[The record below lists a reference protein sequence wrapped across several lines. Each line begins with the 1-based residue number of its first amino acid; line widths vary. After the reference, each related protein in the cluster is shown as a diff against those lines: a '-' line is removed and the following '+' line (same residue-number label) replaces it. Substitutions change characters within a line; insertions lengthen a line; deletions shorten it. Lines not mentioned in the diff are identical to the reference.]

1 LASDPLVLIFNLMQK
16 ARMMNHPPTTRTAA
30 RQLDEQDPLARAGE
44 RFELPEGLIY
54 LDGHSLGPASKPAL
68 AAAETAARDEWAKG
82 LIRSWNEADWINL
95 PKTVGAKLARLI
107 GADANDVIVCDSVS
121 INLFKLA
128 AAALECVDT
137 KRLLVEA
144 DEFPTDQY
152 MMQGLSAQS
161 GARFVR
167 VEPGEAEAA
176 LEGGG
181 VLVKSVVNYRTA
193 VIEDIARLEAIAAQ
207 HGSLIVWDLSHATGC
222 VALDLMRDGARLAT
236 GCTYKYLN
244 GGPGAPAFI
253 YARRD
258 LANQL
263 RNSLPGWFGHADPF
277 AFDGDYRP
285 VEGAARFSAG
295 TPSVLSLRALDGALD
310 MFDSISV
317 EQLAQKARAL
327 GDLCTWW
334 GEQLGLES
342 ISPGIGAPRGGH
354 VSLLHEEGYAIVQAL
369 IARDIIPDFRA
380 PDAMRFGFSPLYV
393 SFAQVWDAMEALQDI
408 LQSRA
413 WDQPRFK
420 VKATVT

>member
-1 LASDPLVLIFNLMQK
+1 
-16 ARMMNHPPTTRTAA
+16 MMTHPPTTRDAA
-30 RQLDEQDPLARAGE
+30 RQLDEQDPLADAGG
-44 RFELPEGLIY
+44 RFELPQGLIY
-54 LDGHSLGPASKPAL
+54 LDGHSLGPASQPAL
-68 AAAETAARDEWAKG
+68 AAAEKTAREEWANG

-107 GADANDVIVCDSVS
+107 GADADDVVVCDSVS

-128 AAALECVDT
+128 AAALECVET

-152 MMQGLSAQS
+152 MAQGLSAQT

-167 VEPGEAEAA
+167 LGSGEAESA
-176 LEGGG
+176 LKGGG
-181 VLVKSVVNYRTA
+181 VLLKSVVNYRTA
-193 VIEDIARLEAIAAQ
+193 VIEDIARLEAIAAA
-207 HGSLIVWDLSHATGC
+207 HDSLIVWDLSHATGC

-263 RNSLPGWFGHADPF
+263 RNPLPGWFGHADPF

-285 VEGAARFSAG
+285 VDGAARFSAG

-310 MFDSISV
+310 MFEGISI
-317 EQLAQKARAL
+317 EQLALKARAL

-334 GEQLGLES
+334 GERLGLES
-342 ISPGIGAPRGGH
+342 ISPGIGVPRGGH

-369 IARDIIPDFRA
+369 IEQNIIPDFRA

-393 SFAQVWDAMEALQDI
+393 TFTQVWDAMETLRDI

-413 WDQPRFK
+413 WDQPKFK